1 MILTELKTYL
11 IKNKRAPLIDM
22 AHHFDVAPD
31 ALKGMLEHWI
41 RKGKVRLLEGSR
53 CNKGCCSQG
62 DPTLLQIYEW
72 METSQKISFIN

>member
-1 MILTELKTYL
+1 MILTDLKIYL
-11 IKNKRAPLIDM
+11 IENQRAALIDM
-22 AHHFDVAPD
+22 AHHFDIEPD

-53 CNKGCCSQG
+53 CNKGCCSQN

-72 METSQKISFIN
+72 MGASQKVQFLN

>member
-11 IKNKRAPLIDM
+11 IENKRVPLIDM
-22 AHHFDVAPD
+22 AHRFDVTPD

-53 CNKGCCSQG
+53 CSKGCCSQG

-72 METSQKISFIN
+72 IGASQTVQFMK